1 MGDKP
6 GAQKKYFRP
15 TDCVRRALFC
25 PGARQVGRT
34 AGQVC
39 GTSLQPCNAV
49 WKYGEAFP
57 QVFQV
62 NRKGCKAAWKPC
74 KAFRKYCGAARKG
87 CKASQKYCG
96 RLPPVSGA
104 LQKVSEAILTV
115 SGVVLPVSFALR
127 NASLVTGAPG
137 PEHGCPQPQ
146 RVADRKTG
154 KIFRECAAFG
164 SAAAGTAAVRRLRGA
179 RRKSRDCGI
188 SHRRIASVAA
198 PPPPRSADVHVGFNQ
213 TNGLVAWMESQAG
226 RALKFDRPKPVGR
239 PALPGRSTAEPIPRL
254 QVADS
259 VGCLAVLTLRYLT
272 GFRRH

>member
-6 GAQKKYFRP
+6 GALKKYFRP

-25 PGARQVGRT
+25 LVAR
-34 AGQVC
+34 QVC
-39 GTSLQPCNAV
+39 GTSLQPCGANR
-49 WKYGEAFP
+49 KYGEAFP

-62 NRKGCKAAWKPC
+62 NRKGCQARRKYCEAFWKPC
-74 KAFRKYCGAARKG
+74 KAAWKYCGAFRKG

-154 KIFRECAAFG
+154 KIFRD
-164 SAAAGTAAVRRLRGA
+164 VRRHSEVLRLGQ
-179 RRKSRDCGI
+179 
-188 SHRRIASVAA
+188 
-198 PPPPRSADVHVGFNQ
+198 PRSAGSEAQGANLGIAESPTVASRAWPRAPPGAPTSTSALTKQ
-213 TNGLVAWMESQAG
+213 T
-226 RALKFDRPKPVGR
+226 ALLLGWNRKPG
-239 PALPGRSTAEPIPRL
+239 G
-254 QVADS
+254 
-259 VGCLAVLTLRYLT
+259 
-272 GFRRH
+272 H